1 MKNFGN
7 QNFTPVLWTGQTN
20 GDAYEDGKVTTGFQ
34 PDLVWAKNRDAA
46 AHGVMIDSV
55 RGAGRTIF
63 TSSNQGENVNTNS
76 DGILLGFD
84 SSGFSVGTHG
94 NI

>member
-1 MKNFGN
+1 
-7 QNFTPVLWTGQTN
+7 
-20 GDAYEDGKVTTGFQ
+20 
-34 PDLVWAKNRDAA
+34 
-46 AHGVMIDSV
+46 MIDSV

-94 NI
+94 NINGENQKIVAWAWKAGGAPE